1 MKKMIKLG
9 LVSLLA
15 IMVASCSSNDTC
27 EKQCPKD
34 FKGDFKKECRM
45 KRPCNKEDFEK
56 CKENFEKWAKFD
68 NLSEKEQKELIKEAK
83 KAIDDREAKRK
94 AYIDSINALWNDFD
108 NLSVEQ
114 QKDLLMKKMHGPKP
128 FGKPG
133 FHKGPKHCK
142 KDFHKGH
149 GPKGPRPEGP
159 CQFGP
164 KPHGPHPHGPRPDA
178 PAK

>member
-27 EKQCPKD
+27 DKPCRKD
-34 FKGDFKKECRM
+34 CKRESRKECRM
-45 KRPCNKEDFEK
+45 KKPCNQQ
-56 CKENFEKWAKFD
+56 FEKWVKFD
-68 NLSEKEQKELIKEAK
+68 SLSEQEQKELIQETK

-114 QKDLLMKKMHGPKP
+114 QKDRA
-128 FGKPG
+128 FGSV
-133 FHKGPKHCK
+133 FFC
-142 KDFHKGH
+142 FV
-149 GPKGPRPEGP
+149 
-159 CQFGP
+159 
-164 KPHGPHPHGPRPDA
+164 
-178 PAK
+178 

>member
-9 LVSLLA
+9 LVSLLT

-27 EKQCPKD
+27 DKPCRKD
-34 FKGDFKKECRM
+34 CKREFRKECRM
-45 KRPCNKEDFEK
+45 KKPCNKQ
-56 CKENFEKWAKFD
+56 FEKWVKFD
-68 NLSEKEQKELIKEAK
+68 SLSEDEQKALIKETK
-83 KAIDDREAKRK
+83 KAIDDRQAKRK
-94 AYIDSINALWNDFD
+94 AYRDSIEALWNDFD
-108 NLSVEQ
+108 NLSLEQ

-128 FGKPG
+128 HG
-133 FHKGPKHCK
+133 FHKGPKPCN

-159 CQFGP
+159 CPNGP
-164 KPHGPHPHGPRPDA
+164 RPHGPRPDA

>member
-1 MKKMIKLG
+1 
-9 LVSLLA
+9 
-15 IMVASCSSNDTC
+15 
-27 EKQCPKD
+27 
-34 FKGDFKKECRM
+34 M

-128 FGKPG
+128 FDKPG

-164 KPHGPHPHGPRPDA
+164 KPHGPHSHGPRPDA